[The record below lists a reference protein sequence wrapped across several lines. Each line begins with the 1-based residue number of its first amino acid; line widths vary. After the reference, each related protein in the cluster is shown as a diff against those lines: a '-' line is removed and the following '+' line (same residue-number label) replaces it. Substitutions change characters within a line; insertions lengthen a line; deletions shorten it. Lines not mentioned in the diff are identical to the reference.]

1 MAVVLLSLSEVLTIL
16 VFAALAVGV
25 FLVRRR
31 GGGA

>member
-16 VFAALAVGV
+16 VIAVFAVGV
-25 FLVRRR
+25 FLLRRR

>member
-16 VFAALAVGV
+16 VFAAFAVGV
-25 FLVRRR
+25 FLLRRR